1 MHNIFRSFSKCEQIK
16 FTVPKIIH
24 HNQVAV
30 RVMQD
35 IAGITVFFHRL
46 ANSQCAN
53 ALLSLLVYII
63 LVILYLEHYQCYFK
77 IFDSSQYT
85 FTHITTPIVQSL
97 SARKGGYSVEDV
109 R

>member
-1 MHNIFRSFSKCEQIK
+1 MHNIFRSFSKREQVK

-35 IAGITVFFHRL
+35 IAGNRIFSQT
-46 ANSQCAN
+46 SQCAN

-97 SARKGGYSVEDV
+97 SARKGGYSVEDI
-109 R
+109 RY

>member
-1 MHNIFRSFSKCEQIK
+1 MHNIFRSFSKREQIK

-35 IAGITVFFHRL
+35 IAGNRIFSQT
-46 ANSQCAN
+46 SQCAK
-53 ALLSLLVYII
+53 LLVYII

-97 SARKGGYSVEDV
+97 SARKGGYSVEDI
-109 R
+109 